1 MVAAGLPVRSIWRE
15 EPMLNFVQSLALG
28 SGRAVLV
35 PRLAAR
41 PGPSSVRLPSA
52 TSGGAGAAGGEAADP
67 DEVAGGSLAEE
78 PPS

>member
-15 EPMLNFVQSLALG
+15 EPMLNLVQSLARG

-52 TSGGAGAAGGEAADP
+52 ASGGGASGGGSADP

-78 PPS
+78 FPS

>member
-1 MVAAGLPVRSIWRE
+1 
-15 EPMLNFVQSLALG
+15 MLNFVQSLALG

-52 TSGGAGAAGGEAADP
+52 ASGCAGGGSADP
-67 DEVAGGSLAEE
+67 EEVAEGSLAEE
-78 PPS
+78 FPS